1 MLRFKYT
8 VQQCIDYIR
17 LKYSGANG
25 FTMNYPCEHPKKCN
39 CYATFGM
46 TGWNHHHQH
55 FKTCRFSDKGKYI
68 SAYYCIYYTLA
79 RTDLLCMKNWGTQW
93 TMVSY
98 LEK

>member
-1 MLRFKYT
+1 MGKCEVGTAVGGTEKMLRFKYT

-39 CYATFGM
+39 CYARFGM

-55 FKTCRFSDKGKYI
+55 FKSCKFSDKGKYI
-68 SAYYCIYYTLA
+68 SAY
-79 RTDLLCMKNWGTQW
+79 
-93 TMVSY
+93 
-98 LEK
+98 